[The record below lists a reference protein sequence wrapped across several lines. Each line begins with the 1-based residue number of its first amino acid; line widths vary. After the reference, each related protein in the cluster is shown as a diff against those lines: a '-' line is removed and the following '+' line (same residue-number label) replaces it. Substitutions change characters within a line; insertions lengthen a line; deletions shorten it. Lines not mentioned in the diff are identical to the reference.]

1 MQTGAQPEEISGH
14 SYQWKPLKDHLGGKR
29 KPVFCGY
36 AELRQLGVWF
46 DAARPVALGL
56 SGFGDELIQRP
67 PMVGWRKTST
77 SFDVRGYNAFFRG
90 PGVSSEALK
99 IHFVAR
105 SISSSRSESSALH
118 LALC

>member
-1 MQTGAQPEEISGH
+1 MT
-14 SYQWKPLKDHLGGKR
+14 
-29 KPVFCGY
+29 
-36 AELRQLGVWF
+36 
-46 DAARPVALGL
+46 LGL
-56 SGFGDELIQRP
+56 SGFGDELIRRQ

-118 LALC
+118 SALC